1 VIVPRNEVKEACD
14 QAAAQKPVMKNRSA
28 NARRQGFMRTT
39 SKEIELTRGLC
50 SLLAESFLLAEAR
63 MPFRSYKSAEFSV
76 SRRYY

>member
-1 VIVPRNEVKEACD
+1 
-14 QAAAQKPVMKNRSA
+14 
-28 NARRQGFMRTT
+28 MRDGRG
-39 SKEIELTRGLC
+39 SCVLPPKEIELTRGLC